1 MQKYKIDI
9 QSVDLK
15 IEYVLLLKVAIINMK
30 KQALGRGLSA
40 LIETEP
46 VVAVGSTLFNEIEI
60 SKIHPNPNQPRTEFD
75 DEALEELAASIR
87 ANGII
92 SPITLRKISEDNYQI
107 IAGERRYRASKLAG
121 LDKIPAY
128 IRDVDDGQVM
138 EMALIEN
145 IQREDLNAIEIAL
158 SYNSLVATLNI
169 TQEALAERVGKKR
182 ATITNYL
189 RLLKLPA
196 EIQMGL
202 KDKKIDMGHARALVS
217 VENPEVMLNIYAQ
230 VLAEGAS
237 VRRTEELVRLAAI
250 GDNDKKIEKKEKL
263 YTFMPEE
270 YDTLCKE
277 LNDKFNAKVKLS
289 YNEKGKGKVVIPF
302 DSDDDLMRLM
312 SLFDKI

>member
-1 MQKYKIDI
+1 
-9 QSVDLK
+9 
-15 IEYVLLLKVAIINMK
+15 MK

-60 SKIHPNPNQPRTEFD
+60 SKINPNPNQPRTDFD

-92 SPITLRKISEDNYQI
+92 SPITLRKISDDNYQI

-202 KDKKIDMGHARALVS
+202 KDKKIDMGHARAILGS
-217 VENPEVMLNIYAQ
+217 PSPEQQLSIYKRILQ
-230 VLAEGAS
+230 NGLS
-237 VRRTEELVRLAAI
+237 VRKVEELVSDIKPA
-250 GDNDKKIEKKEKL
+250 KKSKPDTPSYTQQEQLLQHKL
-263 YTFMPEE
+263 GQKVKIAGQKITISFRSEE
-270 YDTLCKE
+270 E
-277 LNDKFNAKVKLS
+277 LNAILNHIL
-289 YNEKGKGKVVIPF
+289 
-302 DSDDDLMRLM
+302 
-312 SLFDKI
+312 

>member
-1 MQKYKIDI
+1 
-9 QSVDLK
+9 
-15 IEYVLLLKVAIINMK
+15 MK

-60 SKIHPNPNQPRTEFD
+60 SKINPNPNQPRTDFD

-92 SPITLRKISEDNYQI
+92 SPITLRKISDDNYQI

-158 SYNSLVATLNI
+158 SYNSLVATLNL

-230 VLAEGAS
+230 VLAESAS
-237 VRRTEELVRLAAI
+237 VRRTEELVRLAAL
-250 GDNDKKIEKKEKL
+250 GGNTEKLAKKEKQH
-263 YTFMPEE
+263 TIMPEE
-270 YDTLCKE
+270 YDALCRE
-277 LNDKFNAKVKLS
+277 LKDKFNAKVKLS
-289 YNEKGKGKVVIPF
+289 YNENGKGKLTIPF
-302 DSDDDLMRLM
+302 DSDDDLLRLM
-312 SLFDKI
+312 SLFDMIVTGNE

>member
-1 MQKYKIDI
+1 
-9 QSVDLK
+9 
-15 IEYVLLLKVAIINMK
+15 MK
-30 KQALGRGLSA
+30 KQVLGRGLSA

-60 SKIHPNPNQPRTEFD
+60 SKIHPNPNQPRTDFD

-92 SPITLRKISEDNYQI
+92 SPITLRKISDDNYQI
-107 IAGERRYRASKLAG
+107 IAGERRYRASKLVG

-158 SYNSLVATLNI
+158 SYNSLVATLGL

-217 VENPEVMLNIYAQ
+217 VEEPEQMLRIYNQ

-250 GDNDKKIEKKEKL
+250 GGDVEQPVKKDKERVI
-263 YTFMPEE
+263 MPEE
-270 YDTLCKE
+270 YDALCRE
-277 LNDKFNAKVKLS
+277 LKDKFNAKVKLS
-289 YNEKGKGKVVIPF
+289 YNENGKGKLTIPF
-302 DSDDDLMRLM
+302 DSDDDLLRVM

>member
-1 MQKYKIDI
+1 MFFCIFIKI
-9 QSVDLK
+9 
-15 IEYVLLLKVAIINMK
+15 MK

-46 VVAVGSTLFNEIEI
+46 VAAVGSTLFNEIEI
-60 SKIHPNPNQPRTEFD
+60 SKINPNPNQPRTEFD

-92 SPITLRKISEDNYQI
+92 SPITLRKISDDNYQI

-217 VENPEVMLNIYAQ
+217 VENPETMLNIYAQ

-237 VRRTEELVRLAAI
+237 VRRTEELVRLAAS
-250 GDNDKKIEKKEKL
+250 GEGADKSIKKEKQHS
-263 YTFMPEE
+263 FMPEE
-270 YDTLCKE
+270 YDALCKE
-277 LNDKFNAKVKLS
+277 LNDKFNAKVKFS
-289 YNEKGKGKVVIPF
+289 YNEKGKGKITIPF
-302 DSDDDLMRLM
+302 DSDDDLMRIM
-312 SLFDKI
+312 SLFDKIN

>member
-1 MQKYKIDI
+1 
-9 QSVDLK
+9 
-15 IEYVLLLKVAIINMK
+15 MK
-30 KQALGRGLSA
+30 KQVLGRGLSA

-46 VVAVGSTLFNEIEI
+46 VAAVGSTIFNEIEI
-60 SKIHPNPNQPRTEFD
+60 SKIYPNPNQPRTDFD
-75 DEALEELAASIR
+75 DDALEELATSIR

-92 SPITLRKISEDNYQI
+92 SPITLRKISDDNYQI
-107 IAGERRYRASKLAG
+107 IAGERRYRASKMVG

-158 SYNSLVATLNI
+158 SYNSLVATLNL

-202 KDKKIDMGHARALVS
+202 KNKKIDMGHARALVS
-217 VENPEVMLNIYAQ
+217 VENPEVLLNIYAQ

-237 VRRTEELVRLAAI
+237 VRRTEELVRLASTNEIA
-250 GDNDKKIEKKEKL
+250 EKPIK
-263 YTFMPEE
+263 T
-270 YDTLCKE
+270 
-277 LNDKFNAKVKLS
+277 
-289 YNEKGKGKVVIPF
+289 
-302 DSDDDLMRLM
+302 
-312 SLFDKI
+312 

>member
-1 MQKYKIDI
+1 MFFCLFIKI
-9 QSVDLK
+9 
-15 IEYVLLLKVAIINMK
+15 MK

-46 VVAVGSTLFNEIEI
+46 VAAVGSTIFNEIEI
-60 SKIHPNPNQPRTEFD
+60 SKIKPNPNQPRTEFD

-92 SPITLRKISEDNYQI
+92 SPITLRKISDDNYQI

-128 IRDVDDGQVM
+128 IRDVDDRQVM

-158 SYNSLVATLNI
+158 SYNSLVATLNL

-217 VENPEVMLNIYAQ
+217 VENPEQMLAIYAQ
-230 VLAEGAS
+230 VLNEGAS
-237 VRRTEELVRLAAI
+237 VRRTEELVRMAAT
-250 GDNDKKIEKKEKL
+250 GETVEKAEKKEKQHVI
-263 YTFMPEE
+263 MPEE
-270 YDTLCKE
+270 YDALCKE
-277 LNDKFNAKVKLS
+277 LNEKFNARVKLS

-312 SLFDKI
+312 SLFDKIN

>member
-1 MQKYKIDI
+1 
-9 QSVDLK
+9 
-15 IEYVLLLKVAIINMK
+15 MK

-46 VVAVGSTLFNEIEI
+46 VAAVGSTLFNEIEI
-60 SKIHPNPNQPRTEFD
+60 SKINPNPNQPRTEFD

-92 SPITLRKISEDNYQI
+92 SPITLRKISDDNYQI

-121 LDKIPAY
+121 LNKIPAY

-158 SYNSLVATLNI
+158 SYNSLVATLNL

-237 VRRTEELVRLAAI
+237 VRRTEELVRLAASGEI
-250 GDNDKKIEKKEKL
+250 DEKPLKKEKQH
-263 YTFMPEE
+263 TIMPEE
-270 YDTLCKE
+270 YDALCRELKE
-277 LNDKFNAKVKLS
+277 KFNAKVKLS
-289 YNEKGKGKVVIPF
+289 YNENGKGKLTIPF
-302 DSDDDLMRLM
+302 DSDDDLLRLM
-312 SLFDKI
+312 SLFDKIQ

>member
-1 MQKYKIDI
+1 
-9 QSVDLK
+9 
-15 IEYVLLLKVAIINMK
+15 MK

-46 VVAVGSTLFNEIEI
+46 VAAVGSTLFNEIEI

-92 SPITLRKISEDNYQI
+92 SPITLRKITDDNYQI
-107 IAGERRYRASKLAG
+107 IAGERRYRASKLVG

-158 SYNSLVATLNI
+158 SYNSLVATLGL

-217 VENPEVMLNIYAQ
+217 VEEPEQMLRIYNQ

-250 GDNDKKIEKKEKL
+250 GGDVEQPVKKDKERVI
-263 YTFMPEE
+263 MPEE
-270 YDTLCKE
+270 YDALCRE
-277 LNDKFNAKVKLS
+277 LKDKFNAKVKLS
-289 YNEKGKGKVVIPF
+289 YNENGKGKLTIPF
-302 DSDDDLMRLM
+302 DSDDDLLRLM

>member
-1 MQKYKIDI
+1 
-9 QSVDLK
+9 
-15 IEYVLLLKVAIINMK
+15 MK

-46 VVAVGSTLFNEIEI
+46 MAAVGSTIFNEIEI
-60 SKIHPNPNQPRTEFD
+60 SKIKPNPNQPRTEFD

-92 SPITLRKISEDNYQI
+92 SPITLRKISDDNYQI

-121 LDKIPAY
+121 LNKIPAY

-158 SYNSLVATLNI
+158 SYNSLVATLNL

-202 KDKKIDMGHARALVS
+202 KNKKIDMGHARALVS
-217 VENPEVMLNIYAQ
+217 VDNPEQMLAIYAQ
-230 VLAEGAS
+230 VLNEGAS
-237 VRRTEELVRLAAI
+237 VRRTEELVRMAAT
-250 GDNDKKIEKKEKL
+250 GETTEKAEKKEKQH
-263 YTFMPEE
+263 TIMPEE

-277 LNDKFNAKVKLS
+277 LNEKFNAHVKLS
-289 YNEKGKGKVVIPF
+289 YNDKGKGKVVIPF
-302 DSDDDLMRLM
+302 DSDEDLMRLM

>member
-1 MQKYKIDI
+1 
-9 QSVDLK
+9 
-15 IEYVLLLKVAIINMK
+15 MK

-46 VVAVGSTLFNEIEI
+46 VAAVGSTIFNEIEI
-60 SKIHPNPNQPRTEFD
+60 SKIKPNPNQPRTEFD

-92 SPITLRKISEDNYQI
+92 SPITLRKISDDNYQI

-158 SYNSLVATLNI
+158 SYNSLVATLNL

-217 VENPEVMLNIYAQ
+217 VDNPEQMLAIYAQ
-230 VLAEGAS
+230 VLTEGAS
-237 VRRTEELVRLAAI
+237 VRRTEELVRMAAS
-250 GDNDKKIEKKEKL
+250 GETTEKPERKEKQH
-263 YTFMPEE
+263 TIMPEE

-277 LNDKFNAKVKLS
+277 LNEKFNARVKLS
-289 YNEKGKGKVVIPF
+289 YNEKGKGKIVIPF

>member
-1 MQKYKIDI
+1 
-9 QSVDLK
+9 
-15 IEYVLLLKVAIINMK
+15 MK
-30 KQALGRGLSA
+30 KQVLGRGLSA

-46 VVAVGSTLFNEIEI
+46 VAAVGSTMFNEIEI
-60 SKIHPNPNQPRTEFD
+60 SKIYPNPNQPRTEFD
-75 DEALEELAASIR
+75 DEALEELATSIR

-92 SPITLRKISEDNYQI
+92 SPITLRKISDDNYQI
-107 IAGERRYRASKLAG
+107 IAGERRYRASKLVG

-158 SYNSLVATLNI
+158 SYNSLVATLNL

-202 KDKKIDMGHARALVS
+202 KNKKIDMGHARALVS
-217 VENPEVMLNIYAQ
+217 IENPEVMLNIYAQ

-237 VRRTEELVRLAAI
+237 VRRTEELVRLAST
-250 GDNDKKIEKKEKL
+250 DNNEEKTLKNEKQH
-263 YTFMPEE
+263 TFVPEE
-270 YDTLCKE
+270 YEALCKE
-277 LNDKFNAKVKLS
+277 LNEKFNAKVKLS
-289 YNEKGKGKVVIPF
+289 YNEKGKGKVTIPF

>member
-1 MQKYKIDI
+1 
-9 QSVDLK
+9 
-15 IEYVLLLKVAIINMK
+15 MK

-46 VVAVGSTLFNEIEI
+46 VAAVGSTLFNEIEI
-60 SKIHPNPNQPRTEFD
+60 SKINPNPNQPRTDFD

-92 SPITLRKISEDNYQI
+92 SPITLRKISDDNYQI

-217 VENPEVMLNIYAQ
+217 VEDPEQMLAIYAQ
-230 VLAEGAS
+230 VLSEGAS
-237 VRRTEELVRLAAI
+237 VRRTEELVRLSVS
-250 GDNDKKIEKKEKL
+250 GKSEEKPLKQEKQH
-263 YTFMPEE
+263 TFMPEE
-270 YDTLCKE
+270 YDALCKE

>member
-1 MQKYKIDI
+1 
-9 QSVDLK
+9 
-15 IEYVLLLKVAIINMK
+15 MK

-46 VVAVGSTLFNEIEI
+46 VAAVGSTLFNEIEI
-60 SKIHPNPNQPRTEFD
+60 SKINPNPNQPRTDFD

-87 ANGII
+87 TNGII
-92 SPITLRKISEDNYQI
+92 SPITLRKISDDNYQI

-217 VENPEVMLNIYAQ
+217 VEEPEQMLRIYNQ
-230 VLAEGAS
+230 VLDEGAS
-237 VRRTEELVRLAAI
+237 VRRTEELVRLAASSQ
-250 GDNDKKIEKKEKL
+250 NVDKLLKKEKQH
-263 YTFMPEE
+263 TIMPGE
-270 YDTLCKE
+270 YDILCKE
-277 LNDKFNAKVKLS
+277 LNEKFNAKVKLS

-312 SLFDKI
+312 SLFDMIVTSKE

>member
-1 MQKYKIDI
+1 MFFCLFIKI
-9 QSVDLK
+9 
-15 IEYVLLLKVAIINMK
+15 MK

-46 VVAVGSTLFNEIEI
+46 VAAVGSTIFNEIEI
-60 SKIHPNPNQPRTEFD
+60 SKIKPNPNQPRTEFD

-92 SPITLRKISEDNYQI
+92 SPITLRKISDDNYQI

-158 SYNSLVATLNI
+158 SYNSLVATLNL

-217 VENPEVMLNIYAQ
+217 VDNPEQMLAIYAQ
-230 VLAEGAS
+230 VLTEGAS
-237 VRRTEELVRLAAI
+237 VRRTEELVRMAAS
-250 GDNDKKIEKKEKL
+250 GETTEKPERKEKQH
-263 YTFMPEE
+263 TIMPEE

-277 LNDKFNAKVKLS
+277 LNEKFNARVKLS